1 MNIRGVYM
9 DSSELIDIEQKIREL
24 SQKEKLWLIER
35 LAHNLRES
43 SLNDKDIVENQ
54 LAAMARDPEIRKEL
68 MQINE
73 EFAVADLDG
82 LEGV

>member
-1 MNIRGVYM
+1 M

>member
-1 MNIRGVYM
+1 M

-24 SQKEKLWLIER
+24 SQKEQLWLIER

-43 SLNDKDIVENQ
+43 SLKDQDIVENQ
-54 LAAMARDPEIRKEL
+54 LAAMARDSEIQKEL
-68 MQINE
+68 KTINK

-82 LEGV
+82 LESL